1 MHLLKFCLTFGVHF
15 SQSPRFLRNYIRV
28 LYGRG
33 FAARGTYLSADAH
46 ERAHALALDVVL
58 ALIYSEIG
66 IARPFAVY
74 AQ

>member
-1 MHLLKFCLTFGVHF
+1 MKNEGFTVKALVTVGILF
-15 SQSPRFLRNYIRV
+15 
-28 LYGRG
+28 GRG
-33 FAARGTYLSADAH
+33 FAARGAYLSADAH

-58 ALIYSEIG
+58 ALIDAEIG